1 MGGWVG
7 KTELHV
13 YMFTPGETPDI
24 CAHDTYRTARMPSI
38 DARYGQERPQDAG
51 EREEALGD
59 DRVDGRSDRSSIF
72 FQQNGDGARTPVDE
86 RRGRNFAKTDHQNGE
101 ITCQTTS
108 LRAYKRRLS
117 M

>member
-24 CAHDTYRTARMPSI
+24 RAHDTYRAARMPNN
-38 DARYGQERPQDAG
+38 DARYDQERPQDAG

-59 DRVDGRSDRSSIF
+59 DRVVGRSDRSSIF
-72 FQQNGDGARTPVDE
+72 FQENGDGARTPFDE
-86 RRGRNFAKTDHQNGE
+86 RRGQNFAKTDHQNGE